1 MTREQVKE
9 EVKKL
14 ILPLCF
20 NEAAMDWDVVADM
33 KLLVDVI
40 KEIISEDDELR
51 TRITEGAGELHSI
64 DVSWTCGGG
73 RPHVSIY
80 YKVKPEV
87 REVNPEELDVFVYKC
102 KKNDY
107 DFVHMGVSDIAP
119 TPEQVFKLVK
129 ARYYELEFS
138 EIVYA
143 DGQVLARHLKDASR
157 KLYYRNTRVYK
168 ELYHEAMFGKD
179 GVITKMM

>member
-1 MTREQVKE
+1 MTRKQIKE
-9 EVKKL
+9 EVMKM

-20 NEAAMDWDVVADM
+20 DQTAMDWDAVEDM

-40 KEIISEDDELR
+40 KEIISEDKELR
-51 TRITEGAGELHSI
+51 TQITEGAGELHSI
-64 DVSWTCGGG
+64 DVSWTCDGGKP
-73 RPHVSIY
+73 RVSVY

-87 REVNPEELDVFVYKC
+87 REVNSEALEVFAYRC
-102 KKNDY
+102 RKNNY
-107 DFVHMGVSDIAP
+107 DFISMNIDDISP
-119 TPEQVFKLVK
+119 TPEKVFKLVK

-143 DGQVLARHLKDASR
+143 DGQVLARHLKDNSR
-157 KLYYRNTRVYK
+157 KLYCRNTRMYK

-179 GVITKMM
+179 GVITKMI